1 MSKLEKATR
10 EISERFLKQ
19 NNINIECC
27 STKEETLNAITK
39 NLADFNSLPEDQRK
53 EFFKHNLTIEHNINF
68 KMETIFD
75 RFTTEN
81 SIMEKYDE
89 LSNKSKLKILV
100 IILDKLEYKK
110 VENDNDLYKNL
121 KILSGIIPNLQIN
134 KIANIYSDDINKQ
147 MEFLSY
153 IDDIID
159 YIIEEKKQKR
169 LYKK

>member
-1 MSKLEKATR
+1 
-10 EISERFLKQ
+10 
-19 NNINIECC
+19 
-27 STKEETLNAITK
+27 
-39 NLADFNSLPEDQRK
+39 
-53 EFFKHNLTIEHNINF
+53 
-68 KMETIFD
+68 METIFD

-134 KIANIYSDDINKQ
+134 KLANIYSDDINKQ